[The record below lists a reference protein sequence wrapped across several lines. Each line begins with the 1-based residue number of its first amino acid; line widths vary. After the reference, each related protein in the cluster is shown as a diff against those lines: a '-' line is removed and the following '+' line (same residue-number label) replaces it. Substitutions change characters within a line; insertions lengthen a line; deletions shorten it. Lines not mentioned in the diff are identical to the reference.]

1 MPTMV
6 SLMPAW
12 SWHLLRVREGI
23 RYFVRELAHSKPQ
36 EMPIVA
42 VIALIYITLYDGG
55 LVLSR

>member
-1 MPTMV
+1 MV